1 MNDRRELVHGAFDS
15 VLVANRG
22 EIAVRVLQAAR
33 DEGLRAIAVHS
44 DVDADALHVRT
55 ADEAHAL
62 HGVLAKDTYLHADK
76 LIDVALAAGAQA
88 VHPGY
93 GFLSESADFAEA
105 VIAAGLVWIG
115 PSPRAIDILGDK
127 VEARAVARSVGAP
140 LAPGTEKPVATVAEI
155 ELFVEAYGMPIAI
168 KAAFGGGGRGLRVV
182 RDRASIAEDFDS
194 ATREAVAAFGR
205 GECFVER
212 YLEHPR
218 HVEAQLL
225 ADRYGDA
232 VVVGTRDCSLQRRHQ
247 KLVEEAPAP
256 FLTEEQTTTIVE
268 ASVAIARS
276 AGYVGAGTAEFL
288 VGDDGVISFL
298 EVNTRL
304 QVEHPVT
311 EETTG
316 VDLVSEQFAIAR
328 GEHLRVRE
336 TPVPRGHS
344 IELRIN
350 AEDPGRAFA
359 PSPGRVTTWDVPRG
373 PGIRI
378 DTGVVAGS
386 VVTEFYDSMLGKLVV
401 SGKDRATVLARTRR
415 ALDELRIVGVAT
427 VLPLDRAILAHPD
440 FTGGGDGF
448 SVHTGWIEEHLDEL
462 LDGGAGGGSFDVET
476 PDAVDVLIGRQV
488 HRVALPGLAT
498 LGERAEPIRQSVRE
512 QVSPAEAGDDV
523 RTPMQGTVVRVAVND
538 GDQVE
543 EGDLIGAVEA
553 MKMENAIRAHR
564 SGTVS
569 EVSVVVGDV
578 CAQGSLV
585 CRIEANESPGPVPRP

>member
-1 MNDRRELVHGAFDS
+1 MSERHDLVHREFDS

-22 EIAVRVLQAAR
+22 EIAVRVLRAAR
-33 DEGLRAIAVHS
+33 DEGLRGIAVHS
-44 DVDADALHVRT
+44 DPDADAVHVSA

-62 HGVLAKDTYLHADK
+62 HGVLAKDTYLRIDK
-76 LIDVALAAGAQA
+76 LIDVALASGAQA

-115 PSPRAIDILGDK
+115 PSPRAIETLGDK

-140 LAPGTEKPVATVAEI
+140 LAPGTENPVASVAEVL
-155 ELFVEAYGMPIAI
+155 EFVGTHGLPIAI

-182 RDRASIAEDFDS
+182 RDEARIAEELDS

-212 YLEHPR
+212 YLERPR
-218 HVEAQLL
+218 HVETQLL
-225 ADRYGDA
+225 VDRYGDA

-256 FLTEEQTTTIVE
+256 YLTEEQTTTIIE
-268 ASVAIARS
+268 ASVAIGRA
-276 AGYVGAGTAEFL
+276 AGYVGAGTVEFL
-288 VGDDGVISFL
+288 VSTDGTISFL

-304 QVEHPVT
+304 QVEHTVT
-311 EETTG
+311 EETSG

-350 AEDPGRAFA
+350 AEDPARGFA
-359 PSPGRVTTWDVPRG
+359 PSPGRITAWDIPRG
-373 PGIRI
+373 PGVRV
-378 DTGVVAGS
+378 DTGVGAGS
-386 VVTEFYDSMLGKLVV
+386 VVTEYYDSMLGKLIV
-401 SGKDRATVLARTRR
+401 SGKDRATALARARR
-415 ALDELRIVGVAT
+415 VLDEQRIKGVPT
-427 VLPLDRAILAHPD
+427 VLGLDRAILAHPD
-440 FTGGGDGF
+440 FTGGPDGF
-448 SVHTGWIEEHLDEL
+448 AVHTGWIEEHLEEL
-462 LDGGAGGGSFDVET
+462 LGRGPEGSEDAAASAA

-488 HRVALPGLAT
+488 HRVALPGLAA
-498 LGERAEPIRQSVRE
+498 LGERGEAIRRSVRE
-512 QVSPAEAGDDV
+512 QVSAAEASDEV
-523 RTPMQGTVVRVAVND
+523 RTPMQGTVVKVAVSD
-538 GDQVE
+538 GDRVE
-543 EGDLIGAVEA
+543 KGDLVGAVEA
-553 MKMENAIRAHR
+553 MKMENAIVAHR
-564 SGTVS
+564 SGTVTD
-569 EVSVVVGDV
+569 VSVVVGEV

-585 CRIEANESPGPVPRP
+585 CRIHEDG

>member
-33 DEGLRAIAVHS
+33 DEGLRAIAVYS
-44 DVDADALHVRT
+44 DADTDALHVRT

-62 HGVLAKDTYLHADK
+62 HGVLAKDTYLRIDK

-115 PSPRAIDILGDK
+115 PSPRAIDTLGDK
-127 VEARAVARSVGAP
+127 VEARAVARDVGAP
-140 LAPGTEKPVATVAEI
+140 LTPGTESPVASVAEI
-155 ELFVEAYGMPIAI
+155 EQFVEAHGMPIAI

-182 RDRASIAEDFDS
+182 RDRDSIAEHFDS

-212 YLEHPR
+212 YLERPR

-232 VVVGTRDCSLQRRHQ
+232 VVVGTRDCTLQRRHQ
-247 KLVEEAPAP
+247 KLIEEAPAP

-268 ASVAIARS
+268 ASVAIARE

-288 VGDDGVISFL
+288 VGDDGAISFL

-311 EETTG
+311 EETSG

-328 GEHLRVRE
+328 GERLRIRE
-336 TPVPRGHS
+336 TPVARGHS

-350 AEDPGRAFA
+350 AEDPVRGFA
-359 PSPGRVTTWDVPRG
+359 PSPGRVTTWDIPRG
-373 PGIRI
+373 PGIRV

-386 VVTEFYDSMLGKLVV
+386 VVTEYYDSMLGKLIV
-401 SGKDRATVLARTRR
+401 SGKDRPTVLARTRR
-415 ALDELRIVGVAT
+415 ALDEQRIVGVAT
-427 VLPLDRAILAHPD
+427 VLPLDRAILGHPD
-440 FTGGGDGF
+440 FVAGGDGF
-448 SVHTGWIEEHLDEL
+448 AVHTGWIEEHLDEL
-462 LDGGAGGGSFDVET
+462 LDLGEADDGTDAEA

-488 HRVALPGLAT
+488 HRIALPGLAA
-498 LGERAEPIRQSVRE
+498 LGERGESIRQSVRE
-512 QVSPAEAGDDV
+512 QVSPTESGEDV
-523 RTPMQGTVVRVAVND
+523 RTPMQGTVVRVAVSD
-538 GDQVE
+538 GDRVE
-543 EGDLIGAVEA
+543 KGDLVGAVEA
-553 MKMENAIRAHR
+553 MKMENAIKAHR
-564 SGTVS
+564 SGIVTG
-569 EVSVVVGDV
+569 VSVAVGDV

-585 CRIEANESPGPVPRP
+585 CRIEASR